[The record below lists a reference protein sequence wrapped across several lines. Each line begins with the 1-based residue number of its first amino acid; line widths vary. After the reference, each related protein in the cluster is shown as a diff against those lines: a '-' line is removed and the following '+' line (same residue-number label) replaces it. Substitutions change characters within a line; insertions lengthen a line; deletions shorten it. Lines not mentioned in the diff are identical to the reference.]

1 MLHLQK
7 QHDFFECNKTT
18 LVETYKNKFIVI
30 SESLEVTPFDDKM
43 AALQFGVA
51 TYGTGQFMIK
61 ECNPDTINTVF
72 YISSYCPV

>member
-7 QHDFFECNKTT
+7 QHDFFECNKTS

-43 AALQFGVA
+43 AALQFGVT

-61 ECNPDTINTVF
+61 ECNPDTINTVSF
-72 YISSYCPV
+72 ISSYCPV